1 MESCKLSGFAVWP
14 IESFIEF
21 SSHLNWQLSRQAAT
35 RRSSV
40 YFVVLLIGTF
50 TILFTFYE

>member
-21 SSHLNWQLSRQAAT
+21 SSHLNWQLGRQAAT

-40 YFVVLLIGTF
+40 YFVVLLKGTF
-50 TILFTFYE
+50 SILFTFYE